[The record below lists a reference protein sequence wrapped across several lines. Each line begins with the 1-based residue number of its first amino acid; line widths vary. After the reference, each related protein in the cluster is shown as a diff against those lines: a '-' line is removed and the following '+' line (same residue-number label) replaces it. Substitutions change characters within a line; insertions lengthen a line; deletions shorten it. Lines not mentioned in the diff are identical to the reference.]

1 MTTGHMYNKKLDS
14 KGQGSAELILIVGGL
29 IIIVLLVGSYMSHI
43 TDETQTNFKN
53 LLQKERDFLIN
64 KI

>member
-1 MTTGHMYNKKLDS
+1 MYRKRLDN

-29 IIIVLLVGSYMSHI
+29 IVIVLLVGSYMSHI
-43 TDETQTNFKN
+43 TEQTQTNIRN